1 MWWLVFIL
9 GFIIVPCLFDHLIFE
24 LNYEKRRQAE
34 QADFA
39 AQQRHEALMAK
50 LDEARE
56 ARESWDSDD

>member
-9 GFIIVPCLFDHLIFE
+9 GFIIIPYLFDHLIFE

-39 AQQRHEALMAK
+39 AQRRHEELMAK
-50 LDEARE
+50 LDEAQYALTPDE
-56 ARESWDSDD
+56 LE